1 MSNEQI
7 NKYKEVYSN
16 LVSAFAK
23 LHNAHLSFVINKGR
37 DTGFAVRKELR
48 TVEQSAKDLK
58 KLCQLVSKESIQ
70 NRRLEKKRQREERLA
85 NKVKKKKNVVDLS
98 GSNNQ

>member
-1 MSNEQI
+1 MLNEQI
-7 NKYKEVYSN
+7 NKYKETYST
-16 LVSAFAK
+16 LVTAFAK

-48 TVEQSAKDLK
+48 TIEQSAKDLK

-70 NRRLEKKRQREERLA
+70 NRRLEKKQRREEKLA
-85 NKVKKKKNVVDLS
+85 QKSKKKKNVVDTPR
-98 GSNNQ
+98 NNS